1 MPRALRELPVLGEL
15 AVQLALSVLMEQ
27 TVQLAQAQPVPQA
40 QRGRPVPQVR
50 LVVLE
55 RLVLSVQVL
64 LGHLAGWVRSVQREQ
79 LVLPVLGELAV
90 QLVRPVPRALWVR

>member
-1 MPRALRELPVLGEL
+1 MPRALRELPVLGEF

-55 RLVLSVQVL
+55 RLVLVVQVL
-64 LGHLAGWVRSVQREQ
+64 PGHSVGQARSVLR
-79 LVLPVLGELAV
+79 LSLIHI
-90 QLVRPVPRALWVR
+90 